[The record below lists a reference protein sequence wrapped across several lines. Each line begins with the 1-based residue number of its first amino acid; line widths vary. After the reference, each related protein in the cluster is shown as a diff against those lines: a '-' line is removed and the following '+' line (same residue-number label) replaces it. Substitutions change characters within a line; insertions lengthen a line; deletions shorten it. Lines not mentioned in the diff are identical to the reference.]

1 MEAKE
6 LRIGNYCQQFLG
18 VGDDGADYKTIEIE
32 ANDIYRISGLINH
45 EIEPIELTE
54 EWLEKFGFEIEKSST
69 HCIAFN
75 EIGYEHEL
83 QLDKE
88 FGTDENCWNITK
100 YGGGY
105 RLVYYVH
112 QLQNLYFAL
121 TGEELTIKEQKLEC
135 SNI

>member
-6 LRIGNYCQQFLG
+6 LRIGNYLHDRNGNLCKVIELRE
-18 VGDDGADYKTIEIE
+18 DG
-32 ANDIYRISGLINH
+32 IYAPAIGKATTGLPNK
-45 EIEPIELTE
+45 PIELTE
-54 EWLEKFGFEIEKSST
+54 EWLLKFGFEIEKSSS

-75 EIGYEHEL
+75 ESYDHEL

-88 FGTDENCWNITK
+88 FGKTENCWNITK

-105 RLVYYVH
+105 RLIYYVH

-121 TGEELTIKEQKLEC
+121 TGEELTIK
-135 SNI
+135 S